1 MTQWHKYHFRKSSP
15 RGVLLN
21 KSPNDGGAEGRRGR
35 GARGEIVKLWNC
47 ILWGMFFLCQE
58 CILQDIQNF
67 FGPGTPRISAGT
79 LLKRCYQKKLQ
90 KKNIF
95 WRTIHFVYKIFHETN
110 ISYPLISTWTCA
122 FQGLRNISFS
132 ENSANVASDP

>member
-15 RGVLLN
+15 RCVLLN
-21 KSPNDGGAEGRRGR
+21 KSPNDGGAEGRG
-35 GARGEIVKLWNC
+35 GGQGGNCEIMKLYFVRNVFP
-47 ILWGMFFLCQE
+47 LSGMHSSRHPKLFWTWHSQNLCGDPAKKV
-58 CILQDIQNF
+58 L
-67 FGPGTPRISAGT
+67 S
-79 LLKRCYQKKLQ
+79 KKLQ

-95 WRTIHFVYKIFHETN
+95 WGTIHFVYKIFHKTN